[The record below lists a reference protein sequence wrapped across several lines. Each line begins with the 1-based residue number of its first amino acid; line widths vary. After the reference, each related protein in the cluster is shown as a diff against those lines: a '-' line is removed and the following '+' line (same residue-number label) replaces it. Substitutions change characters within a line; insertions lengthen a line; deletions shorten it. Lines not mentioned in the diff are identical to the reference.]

1 MTINWKTHRLAYSSL
16 VVCLIEM
23 VVFVTA
29 IILVRTPFDHPT
41 LIKKATGIA
50 WLFGTP
56 AAVLLALA
64 GLVKD
69 DRRVAAVVALAVALG
84 CGLFCTLQMLV

>member
-1 MTINWKTHRLAYSSL
+1 MMTSWKAHRLAYSSFVICSL
-16 VVCLIEM
+16 EMLI
-23 VVFVTA
+23 FLSA
-29 IILVRTPFDHPT
+29 ILLVRMQFDHPM

-56 AAVLLALA
+56 AALLLALA
-64 GLVKD
+64 GMFRD
-69 DRRVAAVVALAVALG
+69 SRRGLALLALVVALV

>member
-1 MTINWKTHRLAYSSL
+1 MTVDWKAHRLAYSSFA
-16 VVCLIEM
+16 VCLVEM
-23 VVFVTA
+23 MIFFTA

-41 LIKKATGIA
+41 LIKKATGVA

-56 AAVLLALA
+56 AAVLLAL
-64 GLVKD
+64 GGVIRD
-69 DRRVAAVVALAVALG
+69 NRRVAAVVALVVALI